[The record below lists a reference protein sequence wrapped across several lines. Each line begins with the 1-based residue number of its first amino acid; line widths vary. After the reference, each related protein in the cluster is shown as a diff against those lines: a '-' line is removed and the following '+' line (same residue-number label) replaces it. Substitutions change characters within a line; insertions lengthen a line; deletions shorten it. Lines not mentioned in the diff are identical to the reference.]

1 MKTPNTLSHPFRLCL
16 LFLVLLTLPLL
27 SGCLNQDPQ
36 LVCIDVQK
44 VLTDSKA
51 AKEANAHLAQVQDI
65 LQRGLAAYQE
75 ELKKSPEQQRE
86 QELRQGLALLQRQ
99 LVIEQAAAREVVQK
113 HMMAQINAW
122 KADKPKV
129 AVIARQNLLAAPAT
143 DITADIITLMDAG
156 TVKFAA
162 LPKVTITPRQDAG
175 DHKSDTKPQEKKG
188 GKADKK

>member
-1 MKTPNTLSHPFRLCL
+1 MRFFL
-16 LFLVLLTLPLL
+16 LLPVLLTLPAL

-36 LVCIDVQK
+36 LVCVDVQK
-44 VLTDSKA
+44 VLTDSRA
-51 AKEANAHLAQVQDI
+51 ARAAREANAHLAKVQDI

-113 HMMAQINAW
+113 HMMAQIAAW
-122 KADKPKV
+122 KGDKPKV
-129 AVIARQNLLAAPAT
+129 AVIAKQNLLAAPAA

>member
-16 LFLVLLTLPLL
+16 LFLVLLALPALP
-27 SGCLNQDPQ
+27 GCLNQDPQ
-36 LVCIDVQK
+36 MVCVDVQK

-51 AKEANAHLAQVQDI
+51 AKAANEHLAQVQDI

-113 HMMAQINAW
+113 HMMTQIVAW

-129 AVIARQNLLAAPAT
+129 AVIAKQNLLAAPAS
-143 DITADIITLMDAG
+143 DITADIITRMDAG

-162 LPKVTITPRQDAG
+162 LPKVTITPRQEVTEQKADA
-175 DHKSDTKPQEKKG
+175 KPQDRKG

>member
-16 LFLVLLTLPLL
+16 LFLVLLVLPAL

-36 LVCIDVQK
+36 MACVDVQK
-44 VLTDSKA
+44 VLSGS
-51 AKEANAHLAQVQDI
+51 KEANAHLAEVQDI

-113 HMMAQINAW
+113 HMMTQIVAW

-129 AVIARQNLLAAPAT
+129 AVIAKQNLLAAPAS
-143 DITADIITLMDAG
+143 DITADIITRMDAG

-175 DHKSDTKPQEKKG
+175 DQKSDTKTQEKKG